1 MHRLVFARTTANPIL
16 RRPFNL
22 GFRRRIASL
31 ADDNPFLPN
40 LLAEDGLSKLLVPIA
55 DPSTAANLVDPVVQK
70 VFVRFRIDRNEVCI
84 KGAFNIK
91 KSSESF
97 DAHQTRI
104 EIKYPCYDPTVSPPS
119 LPDLG
124 SVPYPERVQEL
135 ANTLWRSFC
144 VNDFLNL
151 KVEGSLHPDG
161 SMSFPKCSAHVDE
174 NAVHRQ
180 AEIFK
185 HIERQEHADELEAEK
200 SLLVYRKYLP
210 AARWD

>member
-1 MHRLVFARTTANPIL
+1 MHRLVFARMIARPIL
-16 RRPFNL
+16 RPSSYV

-40 LLAEDGLSKLLVPIA
+40 LLAEDGLSKLLIPIA
-55 DPSTAANLVDPVVQK
+55 DASAATNSPNPVSQK
-70 VFVRFRIDRNEVCI
+70 VFASFRIDRNEVSI

-97 DAHQTRI
+97 DANQTRF
-104 EIKYPCYDPTVSPPS
+104 EINYPFYDPTVSPPT
-119 LPDLG
+119 LPNLG
-124 SVPYPERVQEL
+124 PVPYPERVQEL

-144 VNDFLNL
+144 VNDFLSL

-161 SMSFPKCSAHVDE
+161 SMSFPKCSAQVDE

-185 HIERQEHADELEAEK
+185 HVARQEHADELEAEK
-200 SLLVYRKYLP
+200 SLLVYRKYFP
-210 AARWD
+210 APR

>member
-1 MHRLVFARTTANPIL
+1 MRISRS
-16 RRPFNL
+16 
-22 GFRRRIASL
+22 IASL

-40 LLAEDGLSKLLVPIA
+40 LLAEDGLSKLLTPIEGSTTPANSA
-55 DPSTAANLVDPVVQK
+55 DPISRK
-70 VFVRFRIDRNEVCI
+70 VFAHFRIDRNEVCI

-97 DAHQTRI
+97 DSNQSRF
-104 EIKYPCYDPTVSPPS
+104 EITYPSYDPKVSPPS
-119 LPDLG
+119 LPNLG
-124 SVPYPERVQEL
+124 PIPYPERVQEL

-144 VNDFLNL
+144 VNDFLSL
-151 KVEGSLHPDG
+151 KVEGSIHPDG
-161 SMSFPKCSAHVDE
+161 SMSFPKCSAQVDE

-185 HIERQEHADELEAEK
+185 HVARQEHADELEAEK

-210 AARWD
+210 TAVWG